1 MRIAIIGAGFTGLSS
16 AYQLIHQGHQVT
28 VFEIDNKPGGLALGF
43 QDPSW
48 EWSLEKHYDHWFTN
62 DFHIL
67 NLAKDLHYEVIV
79 QRPKTSVY
87 LDKQMFQFDSPKNVL
102 LFPKLTLLEKLRMSS
117 VVGGLRVNPFWKPLE
132 RFNTTEF
139 LEKLMGKR
147 AYKMIW
153 EPQMVNKFGTYADD
167 ISLAWFWARIKKRTP
182 SLAYPQRGFLAF
194 AEYLVKHIEQKGAR
208 FLFNTEILSLD
219 QVKGKVSITSIS
231 NSKKKAEQFDKVIV
245 TLPGSLFA
253 KISPTLPDGY
263 KKRLMVLKGLGAIN
277 LVLRL
282 KKQFL
287 TDNTYWLSICEKNAP
302 IMAIVEHT
310 NFMDKKHYN
319 NEHIVYLGNYLPRE
333 HPYFSYSAEKLLEAY
348 EPLLKKVQPKFR
360 ESLIALHMFTV
371 PFAQPIIPR
380 NYSKIIPPF
389 ETPFSNVFLANMQ
402 QVYPWDR
409 GTNYAVELGE
419 KVAKLI

>member
-48 EWSLEKHYDHWFTN
+48 EWSLEKHYHHWFTN

-167 ISLAWFWARIKKRTP
+167 ISLAWFWARIKKRPP

>member
-48 EWSLEKHYDHWFTN
+48 EWSLEKHYHHWFTN

>member
-48 EWSLEKHYDHWFTN
+48 EWSLEKHYHHWFTN

-360 ESLIALHMFTV
+360 DSLIPLHMFTV

-380 NYSKIIPPF
+380 NY
-389 ETPFSNVFLANMQ
+389 
-402 QVYPWDR
+402 
-409 GTNYAVELGE
+409 
-419 KVAKLI
+419 